1 MKTIMNSRRAFI
13 SAAAGIALAFFVGVT
28 ACQQDGSTSPIAA
41 LDDLNSSS
49 SSLSASAVSGSL
61 TSDDSD
67 LDLASG
73 LNIMALAGGSETRPE
88 AVLEINRRRLS
99 STSTETGGEASAR
112 FDNTLGVTGVSVA
125 VLGTTYQFVTPPMR
139 PNNGNGRGP
148 GGNGNGNPNS
158 TNANAPRP
166 DRIAST
172 LFVFPAPPS
181 TTSTTT
187 PALITLSPANAV
199 ATFTVNG
206 YTLGDNT
213 LGIPGTVSFTSLKS
227 GDALS
232 RTSNL
237 TVRWSVAGTFTNGV
251 VVLKNVLDS
260 TALDGKTRREIE
272 QIRRNL
278 PKPITKQLTAGAA
291 SVDFTAAELTALQ
304 AGSAEITVGIVN
316 AKRTNSDKA
325 ILIARTHTGARITLQ

>member
-1 MKTIMNSRRAFI
+1 MKTIMNSRRAFV
-13 SAAAGIALAFFVGVT
+13 SAAAAIALAFFVGVT
-28 ACQQDGSTSPIAA
+28 ACQQDGTTSPIAV

-49 SSLSASAVSGSL
+49 YLSASAVPAPPA
-61 TSDDSD
+61 SDDFDVD
-67 LDLASG
+67 LESK

-88 AVLEINRRRLS
+88 AVLEIKRRRLS
-99 STSTETGGEASAR
+99 ATSTETGGEATAR
-112 FDNTLGVTGVSVA
+112 FDNTLGVIGVSVLVQGA
-125 VLGTTYQFVTPPMR
+125 TYQFVTPPMR

-148 GGNGNGNPNS
+148 GGNPPNS
-158 TNANAPRP
+158 TNANAQRP
-166 DRIAST
+166 ERIAST

-187 PALITLSPANAV
+187 PALITLTPANAA
-199 ATFTVNG
+199 ATFTVSG

-213 LGIPGTVSFTSLKS
+213 LDIPGNVSFTSLKS

-232 RTSNL
+232 RASNL
-237 TVRWSVAGTFTNGV
+237 SVRWSVAGTFTNGV

-260 TALDGKTRREIE
+260 TALAGKTRREIE

-278 PKPITKQLTAGAA
+278 PQPITKQLTAGAT

-304 AGSAEITVGIVN
+304 AGTAEISIGIVN

-325 ILIARTHTGARITLQ
+325 ILIARTHTGARVTLQ